1 MYMPPFEKLETHNK
15 EEVLK
20 TINSTKRKMIMLKR
34 KMEHPFYKEQERFCP
49 SDLTIYKCDRGFLER
64 AIMHYISL
72 GGAYKESLSETRDR
86 LFNEKLSQIKKI
98 TLVSGGYFSP
108 RKKVVV
114 DLSCDKPRY
123 FSGIIYELFEREC
136 ELTKQEFL
144 SQLESLHIGEW
155 RKTYTPERFG
165 VSVLDG
171 EEWELNIEYSDG
183 KKAKYCGQNAYP
195 YNYEELIGLL
205 DM

>member
-1 MYMPPFEKLETHNK
+1 MAK
-15 EEVLK
+15 
-20 TINSTKRKMIMLKR
+20 LKR
-34 KMEHPFYKEQERFCP
+34 KMEHPFYKDQEHVCP
-49 SDLTIYKCDRGFLER
+49 SDLTIYKCDREFLER

-86 LFNEKLSQIKKI
+86 LFNEKLSQIKKV
-98 TLVSGGYFSP
+98 TLVSGSYFSP
-108 RKKVVV
+108 REKFVV

-123 FSGIIYELFEREC
+123 FSWIIYELFEREIDY
-136 ELTKQEFL
+136 TKQEFL

-155 RKTYTPERFG
+155 RKNYDAERFG

-171 EEWELNIEYSDG
+171 EEWELNIEYEDG
-183 KKAKYCGQNAYP
+183 KTAKFGGQNAYP

>member
-1 MYMPPFEKLETHNK
+1 MAK
-15 EEVLK
+15 
-20 TINSTKRKMIMLKR
+20 LKR
-34 KMEHPFYKEQERFCP
+34 KMEHPLYKEQEHVCP
-49 SDLTIYKCDRGFLER
+49 SDLTIYKCDREFLER

-86 LFNEKLSQIKKI
+86 LFNEKLSQIKKV
-98 TLVSGGYFSP
+98 TLVSGSYFSP
-108 RKKVVV
+108 REKVVV

-123 FSGIIYELFEREC
+123 FSGIIYELFEREIDY
-136 ELTKQEFL
+136 TKQEFL

-155 RKTYTPERFG
+155 RKNYDAERFD

-171 EEWELNIEYSDG
+171 EEWELNIEYEDG
-183 KKAKYCGQNAYP
+183 KTAKFGGQNAYP